1 MLSTLTAIATWP
13 AGGFGDLQRT
23 YDLAVPAWDV
33 TAAIEA
39 GVAVD
44 PLLLPV
50 SDALRRPRWQ
60 IVGRVVGQRF
70 EIYVTSKGMS
80 GLGLVGTVE
89 EQPTGSR
96 VVTRVAWTGPTRWLP
111 PAFTVCV
118 LVGMIAVASRVAR
131 TEAAADA
138 WTSVALGA
146 IVSGIHVASM
156 LVRAR
161 RARNDELPILFQRLD
176 ALLAAA
182 RAGA

>member
-13 AGGFGDLQRT
+13 ASRFGDLQRT
-23 YDLAVPAWDV
+23 YDLTVPAADV
-33 TAAIEA
+33 TASIEA
-39 GVAVD
+39 GVEVD

-50 SDALRRPRWQ
+50 DEALRRPRWQ

-70 EIYVTSKGMS
+70 ELYVTTKGMS
-80 GLGLVGTVE
+80 GLGLVGTVD

-111 PAFTVCV
+111 PAFTVGV
-118 LVGMIAVASRVAR
+118 LVAMVAVAARVTLAESAVDAWIAVGYGTVI
-131 TEAAADA
+131 
-138 WTSVALGA
+138 G
-146 IVSGIHVASM
+146 GIHVASM

-176 ALLAAA
+176 ALLAPHV
-182 RAGA
+182 R